1 MILRLYVKLWYNVV
15 IVWRETVSHD
25 ERSSSSS
32 EIAWR
37 VFSPRCHFKNERKY
51 DV

>member
-15 IVWRETVSHD
+15 IVWRETVTHD

-32 EIAWR
+32 SRDSVAG
-37 VFSPRCHFKNERKY
+37 FLATMSF
-51 DV
+51 